1 MTVRTVAAERWRTTP
16 DPRGIGSP
24 DVGSLVENTHAFPK
38 WGGGL
43 GTPQKVLH
51 NLILILFVYDF
62 IKGLCTFRVSSS
74 WVSCKFRAN

>member
-1 MTVRTVAAERWRTTP
+1 MTVWTVAAERWRTTP
-16 DPRGIGSP
+16 DPRGHRFSRRGFTRRKHTRFSQ
-24 DVGSLVENTHAFPK
+24 VE
-38 WGGGL
+38 GGL

-74 WVSCKFRAN
+74 CVSCKFRVN